1 MPVTTRRASSSK
13 LTWARVVISPKSM
26 TKPVLVA
33 VSQATREA
41 GSCARQASTTASET
55 WSQILSGWPSVTD
68 SDVNRS
74 RGEVMKL
81 VVIRRLLRMK
91 TAPAHEKGQCPG
103 QRPPSHL
110 PEPTFC
116 RSWHHALRDHDPSG
130 QVAEASKGRSLCLSG

>member
-1 MPVTTRRASSSK
+1 
-13 LTWARVVISPKSM
+13 M

-33 VSQATREA
+33 ASQATREP

-55 WSQILSGWPSVTD
+55 WSQSLSGWPSVTD

-81 VVIRRLLRMK
+81 VVIRRLLIKK
-91 TAPAHEKGQCPG
+91 TAPSNEKGQCPG

-116 RSWHHALRDHDPSG
+116 RSGHHALANG
-130 QVAEASKGRSLCLSG
+130 A

>member
-1 MPVTTRRASSSK
+1 
-13 LTWARVVISPKSM
+13 
-26 TKPVLVA
+26 
-33 VSQATREA
+33 
-41 GSCARQASTTASET
+41 

-116 RSWHHALRDHDPSG
+116 RSWHHVLGIMIPRDRLPRLQRAGPS
-130 QVAEASKGRSLCLSG
+130 ASLGKSAVKGLSCAAMLPCGAGRVKPVVCG